1 MSSPANFFYQ
11 QLSALD
17 NNKRTVTKTCTIRVG
32 SADDDFAIDQ
42 PIILVNPAADVTL
55 TVPDGVQIGQEL
67 LVMFNGNSHS
77 KTLTVTCT
85 TGTDYSTS
93 TTGQWTKMVWTGA
106 VAGWAKVAGNM
117 T

>member
-1 MSSPANFFYQ
+1 MSSPANFFYH

-32 SADDDFAIDQ
+32 SADDGFAIDQ
-42 PIILVNPAADVTL
+42 PVDVVNPAADTTV

-67 LVMFNGNSHS
+67 LVTFNGNSAS
-77 KTLTVTCT
+77 KTLTLTCT
-85 TGTDYSTS
+85 TGTDYSSSTS
-93 TTGQWTKMVWTGA
+93 GQWTKMVWTGS